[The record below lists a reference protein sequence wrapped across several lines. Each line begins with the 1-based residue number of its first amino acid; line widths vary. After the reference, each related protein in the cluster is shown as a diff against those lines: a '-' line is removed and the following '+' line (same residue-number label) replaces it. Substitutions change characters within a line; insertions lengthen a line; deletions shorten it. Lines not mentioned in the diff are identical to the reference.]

1 MEIPFNIIKHE
12 DEKRVRDMN
21 RFMELSE
28 KYKDDIDEVLEFAN
42 LCMRFY
48 PIKRSK
54 YEEQLWKRFWKLQS
68 SWEKR
73 MLIV

>member
-1 MEIPFNIIKHE
+1 MGIPFDIIKHE
-12 DEKRVRDMN
+12 DEKRVKDMN

-48 PIKRSK
+48 PIKRNK
-54 YEEQLWKRFWKLQS
+54 YEE
-68 SWEKR
+68 
-73 MLIV
+73 

>member
-1 MEIPFNIIKHE
+1 MAMPTNITIDIIKHE
-12 DEKRVRDMN
+12 DEKRVKDMN

-48 PIKRSK
+48 PIKRNK
-54 YEEQLWKRFWKLQS
+54 YEE
-68 SWEKR
+68 
-73 MLIV
+73 